1 MGVLRRKPCDTTC
14 HDIQVITVADERGT
28 RRGSSGV
35 GRQKLLLYVY
45 TALAIV
51 MMAAIFWFSAQVGA
65 DSSSKSD
72 AIAAVICEKLI
83 PGFSSLA
90 ADAQDGVFS
99 AVTFAVR
106 KTAHMTEYA
115 ILGALYCL
123 GIYQLG
129 IVRGIC
135 IRELSRTGLVAW
147 VLAVAYASSDEAHQL
162 FVDGRSGMV
171 SDVVIDSIGAV
182 VGIFLVLVVLKR
194 KERKRGCA
202 SSGS

>member
-1 MGVLRRKPCDTTC
+1 M
-14 HDIQVITVADERGT
+14 
-28 RRGSSGV
+28 

-45 TALAIV
+45 TALAIA

-65 DSSSKSD
+65 DSSSKSN

-147 VLAVAYASSDEAHQL
+147 VLAVGVRVAARTKHINFSWMEGPVWQATSS
-162 FVDGRSGMV
+162 
-171 SDVVIDSIGAV
+171 SIPSE
-182 VGIFLVLVVLKR
+182 L
-194 KERKRGCA
+194 
-202 SSGS
+202 SSGFFSCLWC